1 MILTFKKMFKEVIM
15 ISKEKLEGYMIT
27 LSLPF
32 EELGDNT
39 WVINDDSKGLESV
52 VILADD
58 PLIVIRVKVMEV
70 PKDNREEFFEQLLRL
85 NAQDMIHG
93 AYALEG
99 NNVII
104 MDALLADTMD
114 IEEFQASLDA
124 IGMALSQH
132 YQVLSKFRKK

>member
-1 MILTFKKMFKEVIM
+1 M

-27 LSLPF
+27 LSISF
-32 EELGDNT
+32 EQLSDNT

-52 VILADD
+52 VVLADD

-124 IGMALSQH
+124 IGLALSQH